1 MSAARTLLLT
11 EQDLHS
17 RTTDMR
23 DRLNSLAMFLG
34 AVWRVRDAMRKG
46 RPLNDASEILE
57 RLKVSLK
64 RDNSGVSNA
73 GYPNPKFFAGAEV
86 PRVVSTE
93 KKASMIGVFGNFKI
107 EATPLLSGSR
117 ILGWRIT
124 TNDQTTSLR
133 HEFYV
138 SEGRIHH
145 VQFQSSPPWNHSSQF
160 VVGGK
165 VRRIMEAEKR
175 AILRAISNFNAGV
188 SDNG

>member
-11 EQDLHS
+11 EQDLQP
-17 RTTDMR
+17 RTKDMR
-23 DRLNSLAMFLG
+23 DRFNSLGIFLE
-34 AVWRVRDAMRKG
+34 ALWRVRDAMQKG

-64 RDNSGVSNA
+64 GDSSGVSNT
-73 GYPNPKFFAGAEV
+73 GHPNPKFFAGAEV

-107 EATPLLSGSR
+107 EATPVLSGSR

-124 TNDQTTSLR
+124 SNDQTTSLR

-145 VQFQSSPPWNHSSQF
+145 VQFQSPPPWDHSSQF

-165 VRRIMEAEKR
+165 VKRIMESERR
-175 AILRAISNFNAGV
+175 AILQAVVGWS
-188 SDNG
+188 